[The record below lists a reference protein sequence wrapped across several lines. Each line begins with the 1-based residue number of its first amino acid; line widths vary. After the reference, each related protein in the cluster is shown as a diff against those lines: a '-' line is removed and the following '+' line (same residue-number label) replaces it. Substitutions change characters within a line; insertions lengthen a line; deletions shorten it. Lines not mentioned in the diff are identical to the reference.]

1 MSSYRNW
8 VFGAL
13 AVLVV
18 GGGLAI
24 WNAEKNAS
32 RLPSVPQKPLTETGK
47 SGQMVGRGVSFIVTE
62 GELKKW
68 KLTAGRAVYNPE
80 HTDAV
85 LSDVKG
91 EFYNA
96 KGEPV
101 MAFSSKDGNYVN
113 KDHAVTLTGNVVAK
127 SIDGATQS
135 PGSRKGELQA
145 PRMLWDSKTDWMT
158 ATGGVT
164 MYFPQG
170 KSVAQSCRFNL
181 DFSKIALHGGVM
193 STIQP

>member
-13 AVLVV
+13 AVLLV

-32 RLPSVPQKPLTETGK
+32 RLPSVPEKPLKQPGEA
-47 SGQMVGRGVSFIVTE
+47 GQMVGRGVSFIVTE

-68 KLTAGRAVYNPE
+68 KLTAARAVYNPE

-101 MAFSSKDGNYVN
+101 MAFTSKDGNYVN
-113 KDHAVTLTGNVVAK
+113 KDHAVVLTGNVIAK
-127 SIDGATQS
+127 SIDGANQNAN
-135 PGSRKGELQA
+135 SRKGELKA
-145 PRMLWDSKTDWMT
+145 PRMLWDSKTDWIN

-164 MYFPQG
+164 MIFPQG

-181 DFSKIALHGGVM
+181 DFSQIALHGGVA
-193 STIQP
+193 STIEP